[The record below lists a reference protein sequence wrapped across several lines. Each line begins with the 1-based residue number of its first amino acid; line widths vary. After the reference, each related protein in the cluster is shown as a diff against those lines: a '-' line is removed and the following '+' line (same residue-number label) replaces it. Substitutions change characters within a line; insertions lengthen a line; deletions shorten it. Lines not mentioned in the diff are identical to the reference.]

1 MDAKK
6 SIAKL
11 KAEVQTLHQC
21 TADEPQQ
28 QQPQQKDATC
38 VSTHSLV
45 TIHSRY
51 QRVLQIHK
59 DNNCSLV
66 NAFRPGGCSPQHP
79 LRFHRY
85 CQIKNHWWM
94 RTQPGIERHGW
105 GGLLRN
111 SKQSAREDFGSTCQ
125 WWLTCVERNSYC
137 YSNSMIAFMSKAV
150 SPFTQMA
157 PWGAT
162 NKNDVI
168 TTWTN
173 LLENCAKFRGGLGQS
188 WKFKMA
194 NRPGISVSVGREIL
208 LN

>member
-1 MDAKK
+1 MHFARVVAPHSTLWDFIA
-6 SIAKL
+6 IAKL
-11 KAEVQTLHQC
+11 RII
-21 TADEPQQ
+21 DECELNLALR
-28 QQPQQKDATC
+28 DM
-38 VSTHSLV
+38 
-45 TIHSRY
+45 
-51 QRVLQIHK
+51 
-59 DNNCSLV
+59 D
-66 NAFRPGGCSPQHP
+66 GGSV
-79 LRFHRY
+79 
-85 CQIKNHWWM
+85 I
-94 RTQPGIERHGW
+94 
-105 GGLLRN
+105 RN

-125 WWLTCVERNSYC
+125 WWLTCVESNSYC